1 MKRIPLVVLAA
12 LSSVLALAPI
22 SFTAVAQTQTATAA
36 AGIDVNSA
44 SLEQLQTLP
53 GVNAKVAADIIK
65 NRPFKDLTDLDARV
79 KGIGKKSAKKL
90 APLIT
95 FGGAASAATT
105 AAPVATTAA
114 AATTAAVATG
124 NSGKAAGK
132 TTAASANKLQAGQTV
147 NINTAT
153 LEQLVMVP
161 DVGPKLAQAI
171 IASRPYVDGPD
182 AIKKVKGIGDK
193 NWIKLAPFFTFK

>member
-12 LSSVLALAPI
+12 LSSVLALAPL
-22 SFTAVAQTQTATAA
+22 SFTAVAQTQPASAVA
-36 AGIDVNSA
+36 SIDVNSA

-53 GVNAKVAADIIK
+53 GVNAAVAADIIK
-65 NRPFKDLTDLDARV
+65 NRPFKDLNDLDARV
-79 KGIGKKSAKKL
+79 KGIGKKSVKKL

-95 FGGAASAATT
+95 FGGAAPTASAAPVAAT
-105 AAPVATTAA
+105 AVATTAA
-114 AATTAAVATG
+114 TTAQPA
-124 NSGKAAGK
+124 NGK
-132 TTAASANKLQAGQTV
+132 TTASTAKSLQPGQTV

-153 LEQLVMVP
+153 LEQLQMVP
-161 DVGPKLAQAI
+161 NVGPKLAQAI

-193 NWIKLAPFFTFK
+193 NWVKLAPFFTFK